1 MEVRPDVEAIQE
13 RGLALSPFGEPRKE
27 MTLEEKIA
35 YGELDPAIMKL
46 IQGRLGGGQYGS

>member
-1 MEVRPDVEAIQE
+1 
-13 RGLALSPFGEPRKE
+13 

-46 IQGRLGGGQYGS
+46 IQGQLGGGQYGS